1 MNQTGRAAS
10 KPTVF
15 IMFVDRVRI
24 WARAGKGGDGCVSFR
39 REKFIPR
46 GGPDGGNGGTGGD
59 VILVVNP
66 NLNNLVHLKLGPHH
80 FAEDGRK
87 GSGAN
92 RTGRDGQSRIIEVPC
107 GTAVYRVPENPDGF
121 ERAGIDDE
129 RELAFDMLE
138 PGQKVVLCAGGNGGR
153 GNLTYKSSVTQAPTR
168 FTSGREGER
177 GQFIFELK
185 SIADVGF
192 VGYPNAGKSSLL
204 GAISAAHPK
213 VASYPFTT
221 LTPMVGVVEY
231 PDYKRIQAADIPGI
245 VEGAHAGVG
254 LGHDFLRHIE
264 RCRLLAFVLDM
275 GGTDGR
281 NPIDD
286 FQQLR
291 KELDLYQPEL
301 SKRPFVIVA
310 NKMDLP
316 ESAENLK
323 ALKKRFR
330 REIIPISAQSGEGLD
345 VLKDSFRKHLISEES
360 SAPA

>member
-1 MNQTGRAAS
+1 
-10 KPTVF
+10 
-15 IMFVDRVRI
+15 MFVDRVRI

-46 GGPDGGNGGTGGD
+46 GGPDGGNGGKGGD
-59 VILVVNP
+59 VTLTVNP

-80 FAEDGRK
+80 FAEDGRR

-92 RTGRDGQSRIIEVPC
+92 RTGRDGHSKHIEVPC
-107 GTAVYRVPENPDGF
+107 GTSIYRVPENPAGF
-121 ERAGIDDE
+121 ERAGVDAE
-129 RELAFDMLE
+129 RELVIDMIE
-138 PGQKVVLCAGGNGGR
+138 PGQTIHLCAGGQGGR
-153 GNLTYKSSVTQAPTR
+153 GNLTFKSSITQAPTR
-168 FTSGREGER
+168 FTPGREGER

-213 VASYPFTT
+213 VAPYPFTT
-221 LTPMVGVVEY
+221 LAPVVGVLEY
-231 PDYKRIQAADIPGI
+231 PDFKRIQVADIPGL
-245 VEGAHAGVG
+245 VEGAHEGVG
-254 LGHDFLRHIE
+254 LGHDFLKHIE

-286 FQQLR
+286 FMQLR
-291 KELDLYQPEL
+291 KELDLYEPEL
-301 SKRPFVIVA
+301 SKRAFVIVA

-330 REIIPISAQSGEGLD
+330 REILPISAQKGEGLD
-345 VLKDSFRKHLISEES
+345 ALRASFRTHLITEDD
-360 SAPA
+360 AATA